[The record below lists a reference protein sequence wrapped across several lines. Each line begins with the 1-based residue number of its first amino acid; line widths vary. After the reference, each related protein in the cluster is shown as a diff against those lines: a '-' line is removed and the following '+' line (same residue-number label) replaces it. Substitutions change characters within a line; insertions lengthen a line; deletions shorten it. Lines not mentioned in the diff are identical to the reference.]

1 MVEKIINYSPEVSA
15 VLSQYPKWLE
25 MVIETQDKPVIDKN
39 YCPHVIEI
47 FDQHGLL
54 AGKVNGL
61 SAYEC
66 TRDIQEKSDFN
77 AWLLDG
83 ELAVFYV
90 GSSLVVNRLIEGREQ
105 GAGKPLL
112 HQGSLNVQVAQPEGE
127 RGGESKR
134 RG

>member
-1 MVEKIINYSPEVSA
+1 MIQTAIHFSSEVQA

-25 MVIETQDKPVIDKN
+25 MVIEAQDKPVIDKN

-66 TRDIQEKSDFN
+66 TRDIQQKSDFN
-77 AWLLDG
+77 AWLIDE

-90 GSSLVVNRLIEGREQ
+90 GSKLIINRLEAIAVVN
-105 GAGKPLL
+105 K
-112 HQGSLNVQVAQPEGE
+112 GE
-127 RGGESKR
+127 
-134 RG
+134 

>member
-1 MVEKIINYSPEVSA
+1 MVDKMINFSLEVSDC
-15 VLSQYPKWLE
+15 LSQYPKWLE
-25 MVIETQDKPVIDKN
+25 MVDEAKEKPAFDKN

-54 AGKVNGL
+54 AGKIKGF

-66 TRDIQEKSDFN
+66 TREIQQKSEFN

-90 GSSLVVNRLIEGREQ
+90 GSSLIVNRLEAI
-105 GAGKPLL
+105 A
-112 HQGSLNVQVAQPEGE
+112 VEGE
-127 RGGESKR
+127 
-134 RG
+134 

>member
-1 MVEKIINYSPEVSA
+1 MVEKIIDCSSEVSS

-25 MVIETQDKPVIDKN
+25 MVDEAKDKPVFDKN
-39 YCPHVIEI
+39 YCPNVIEI

-66 TRDIQEKSDFN
+66 TRDIQQKSDFN
-77 AWLLDG
+77 AWLIDG

-90 GSSLVVNRLIEGREQ
+90 GSKLIINRLEAIAVVN
-105 GAGKPLL
+105 K
-112 HQGSLNVQVAQPEGE
+112 GE
-127 RGGESKR
+127 
-134 RG
+134 

>member
-1 MVEKIINYSPEVSA
+1 MVEKIINYSSEVSA

-25 MVIETQDKPVIDKN
+25 MVIEARDKPVLDKN

-47 FDQHGLL
+47 FDQYGLL

-66 TRDIQEKSDFN
+66 NRDIQQKSDFN

-83 ELAVFYV
+83 ELAALYI
-90 GSSLVVNRLIEGREQ
+90 GTELVINRLEAI
-105 GAGKPLL
+105 A
-112 HQGSLNVQVAQPEGE
+112 VEGE
-127 RGGESKR
+127 
-134 RG
+134 

>member
-1 MVEKIINYSPEVSA
+1 MVEKIIDCSSEVSS

-25 MVIETQDKPVIDKN
+25 MVDEAKDKPVFDKN
-39 YCPHVIEI
+39 YCPNVIEI

-66 TRDIQEKSDFN
+66 TRDIQQKSDFN
-77 AWLLDG
+77 AWLIDG

-90 GSSLVVNRLIEGREQ
+90 GSSLIVNRLE
-105 GAGKPLL
+105 A
-112 HQGSLNVQVAQPEGE
+112 VAVVNKGE
-127 RGGESKR
+127 
-134 RG
+134 

>member
-1 MVEKIINYSPEVSA
+1 MVEKIINSSSEVRA

-25 MVIETQDKPVIDKN
+25 IVLEAHDKPVLDKN

-54 AGKVNGL
+54 AGKIIGL

-66 TRDIQEKSDFN
+66 TRDIQQKSDFN

-90 GSSLVVNRLIEGREQ
+90 GSSLIVNRLEAI
-105 GAGKPLL
+105 A
-112 HQGSLNVQVAQPEGE
+112 VEGE
-127 RGGESKR
+127 
-134 RG
+134 

>member
-1 MVEKIINYSPEVSA
+1 MVEKIINSSSEVRA
-15 VLSQYPKWLE
+15 VLLQYPKWLE
-25 MVIETQDKPVIDKN
+25 MVGEAKEKPVFEKN

-54 AGKVNGL
+54 AGKINGL

-66 TRDIQEKSDFN
+66 TRDIQQKSDFN

-90 GSSLVVNRLIEGREQ
+90 GSSLIVNRLEAIAE
-105 GAGKPLL
+105 
-112 HQGSLNVQVAQPEGE
+112 EGE
-127 RGGESKR
+127 
-134 RG
+134 

>member
-1 MVEKIINYSPEVSA
+1 MVEKIINCSPEVSA

-25 MVIETQDKPVIDKN
+25 MVDEAKEKPVFDKN

-54 AGKVNGL
+54 AGKINGL

-66 TRDIQEKSDFN
+66 TREIQQKSEFN

-90 GSSLVVNRLIEGREQ
+90 GSSLIVNRLEAI
-105 GAGKPLL
+105 A
-112 HQGSLNVQVAQPEGE
+112 VEGE
-127 RGGESKR
+127 
-134 RG
+134 

>member
-1 MVEKIINYSPEVSA
+1 MVKKIINYSSKASA

-25 MVIETQDKPVIDKN
+25 MVIEAQDKPVLDKN

-54 AGKVNGL
+54 AGKINGL

-66 TRDIQEKSDFN
+66 TRDIQQKSDFN

-83 ELAVFYV
+83 QLAVFYV
-90 GSSLVVNRLIEGREQ
+90 GSKLIINRLEAVAVVN
-105 GAGKPLL
+105 K
-112 HQGSLNVQVAQPEGE
+112 GE
-127 RGGESKR
+127 
-134 RG
+134 

>member
-1 MVEKIINYSPEVSA
+1 MVEKIINCSSEVSA

-25 MVIETQDKPVIDKN
+25 LVIEAQDKPVLDKN
-39 YCPHVIEI
+39 YCLHVIEI

-66 TRDIQEKSDFN
+66 TRKTEQKSDFN
-77 AWLLDG
+77 AWLIDG

-90 GSSLVVNRLIEGREQ
+90 GSSLVVNRLEAI
-105 GAGKPLL
+105 A
-112 HQGSLNVQVAQPEGE
+112 VEGE
-127 RGGESKR
+127 
-134 RG
+134 

>member
-1 MVEKIINYSPEVSA
+1 MIQTAIHFSSEVRA

-25 MVIETQDKPVIDKN
+25 MVIEAQDKPVLNKN

-54 AGKVNGL
+54 AGKVDGL

-66 TRDIQEKSDFN
+66 TRDIQLYSDFN

-83 ELAVFYV
+83 ELAIFYV
-90 GSSLVVNRLIEGREQ
+90 GSKLIINRLEAVAVVN
-105 GAGKPLL
+105 K
-112 HQGSLNVQVAQPEGE
+112 GE
-127 RGGESKR
+127 
-134 RG
+134 

>member
-1 MVEKIINYSPEVSA
+1 MIQTAIHFSSEVRA

-25 MVIETQDKPVIDKN
+25 MVIEARDKPVLDKN

-47 FDQHGLL
+47 FDQYGLL

-66 TRDIQEKSDFN
+66 TRDIQQKSDFN
-77 AWLLDG
+77 AWLIDE

-90 GSSLVVNRLIEGREQ
+90 GSKLIINRLEAIAVVN
-105 GAGKPLL
+105 K
-112 HQGSLNVQVAQPEGE
+112 GE
-127 RGGESKR
+127 
-134 RG
+134 

>member
-1 MVEKIINYSPEVSA
+1 MIQTAINFSSEVQA

-25 MVIETQDKPVIDKN
+25 MLIEAKDKPVFDKN

-66 TRDIQEKSDFN
+66 TRDIQQNSDFN
-77 AWLLDG
+77 AWLIDG
-83 ELAVFYV
+83 ELVVFYV
-90 GSSLVVNRLIEGREQ
+90 GSELVINRLIEGREQ
-105 GAGKPLL
+105 GEEGRGK
-112 HQGSLNVQVAQPEGE
+112 
-127 RGGESKR
+127 
-134 RG
+134 

>member
-1 MVEKIINYSPEVSA
+1 MVEKIINLSSEVSA

-25 MVIETQDKPVIDKN
+25 MVIETIDKPVFNKN

-66 TRDIQEKSDFN
+66 TRDIQQKSDFN
-77 AWLLDG
+77 AWLIDG
-83 ELAVFYV
+83 ELVVFYV
-90 GSSLVVNRLIEGREQ
+90 GSELVINRLEAI
-105 GAGKPLL
+105 A
-112 HQGSLNVQVAQPEGE
+112 V
-127 RGGESKR
+127 
-134 RG
+134 

>member
-1 MVEKIINYSPEVSA
+1 MVQKIINYSPEVSA

-25 MVIETQDKPVIDKN
+25 MVIETQDKAVIDKN

-90 GSSLVVNRLIEGREQ
+90 GSSLVVNRLPE
-105 GAGKPLL
+105 K
-112 HQGSLNVQVAQPEGE
+112 GSRQ
-127 RGGESKR
+127 
-134 RG
+134 